1 MDTNTSIQQK
11 AAQALSE
18 INKLEGEDNLFQY
31 ILCLLKYS
39 ILPAYSIK
47 HKDLKT
53 RLTNHLVSHSK
64 MGKGLRNEINPID
77 DACNIDIVKDFS
89 IEDQKLLYELN
100 KIICLVD
107 NGYLWRE
114 LSAFDLKLRDRLR
127 KGN

>member
-1 MDTNTSIQQK
+1 M
-11 AAQALSE
+11 E
-18 INKLEGEDNLFQY
+18 
-31 ILCLLKYS
+31 
-39 ILPAYSIK
+39 
-47 HKDLKT
+47 
-53 RLTNHLVSHSK
+53 R
-64 MGKGLRNEINPID
+64 GLRTKINPVD
-77 DACNIDIVKDFS
+77 DACNIDIDKDFS